1 MNLLIPIGDDGV
13 ELFSDKI
20 FALEGE
26 DAAKATADGIDD
38 QFAAGRIVF
47 LDESAG
53 RAQAAQGLE
62 SIIVVDE
69 AVPLPSHHGSNSKRL
84 RGAIFEDVDF
94 LPQFSCVFDDEFS
107 VLLEVSGGEHVHGV
121 KGSGVEQEQTA
132 LVPLYYPIVEDVEL
146 VHSADDLK
154 A

>member
-53 RAQAAQGLE
+53 RAQAA
-62 SIIVVDE
+62 
-69 AVPLPSHHGSNSKRL
+69 
-84 RGAIFEDVDF
+84 
-94 LPQFSCVFDDEFS
+94 QFSCVFDDEFS